1 MAGTSAQPQ
10 PKHLTSRH
18 VRVPT
23 HMASW
28 VQLIFEDI
36 NVDRN
41 EHIKV
46 GHGGLRR
53 AFAKGQRVSKQANYQ
68 HSYPNVMPDI
78 NRRMASF
85 VRFDSFLQLGSSPA
99 LNSFW

>member
-1 MAGTSAQPQ
+1 MAGTSAHPQ
-10 PKHLTSRH
+10 PKRLTSRH
-18 VRVPT
+18 ARVPT

-36 NVDRN
+36 NVDRM
-41 EHIKV
+41 KV
-46 GHGGLRR
+46 GHGGLQR
-53 AFAKGQRVSKQANYQ
+53 AYAKGQCVSKQANYE
-68 HSYPNVMPDI
+68 HSYPDVMLDI

>member
-1 MAGTSAQPQ
+1 MSDRPQ

-18 VRVPT
+18 ARVPT

-41 EHIKV
+41 ERIKV

-53 AFAKGQRVSKQANYQ
+53 AYAKGQSLFQNKQITN
-68 HSYPNVMPDI
+68 I
-78 NRRMASF
+78 LTRT
-85 VRFDSFLQLGSSPA
+85 LCGI
-99 LNSFW
+99 